1 MLARSTAYTAAFEA
15 VSRASTVEEAVFEVR
30 DIYEL
35 DHATYQF
42 SRIAGGLLDA
52 PYVQSTY
59 PADWLTRYLLK
70 GYIRVDPVVIEGF
83 QRMLPFDWRELTLT
97 EQAMGLFTDFQAHG
111 LGGQGYSVPLI
122 DKVARRALFSIASRM
137 ADPDW
142 DDFVMREGPGIAEIA
157 YKIHR
162 LAIKEI
168 HGEVDPVPDLTR
180 RELECLLWAAQGKDQ
195 KSIGTI
201 LGISEHT
208 VRNYLD
214 VARLKLDCATTTQAV
229 AKAIQLRLI
238 NP

>member
-1 MLARSTAYTAAFEA
+1 MIARSAAYTDAFEA
-15 VSRASTVEEAVFEVR
+15 VGRATTVEEAVYAIR
-30 DIYEL
+30 DCYQL
-35 DHATYQF
+35 DHATYHF
-42 SRIAGGLLDA
+42 SRVVGGLLDA
-52 PYVQSTY
+52 PYVKSTY

-70 GYIRVDPVVIEGF
+70 DYIRVDPVVIEGF
-83 QRMLPFDWRELTLT
+83 QRMLPFDWRELTMT
-97 EQAMGLFTDFQAHG
+97 EKAVGLFTDFQAHG

-122 DKVARRALFSIASRM
+122 DKVARRALFSIASRL

-142 DDFVMREGPGIAEIA
+142 DDFILEEGPGIAEIA
-157 YKIHR
+157 YKVHR
-162 LAIKEI
+162 LAINEI

-180 RELECLLWAAQGKDQ
+180 RELECLVWAAQGKDQ
-195 KSIGTI
+195 KSIAVI

-229 AKAIQLRLI
+229 AKAIKLRLI